1 MVLKNINYTI
11 EDGSKTALVGPSGC
25 GKSTCIQLMLRYYDP
40 NEGRILL
47 DGHDLKEYDLKYL
60 REKLGLVSQQPY
72 LFSDTVRNNVVMG
85 MEESELIEDH
95 RIEEAL
101 D

>member
-1 MVLKNINYTI
+1 MVLENINLTI
-11 EDGSKTALVGPSGC
+11 EKGSKTALVGPSGC

-60 REKLGLVSQQPY
+60 REKLGLVS
-72 LFSDTVRNNVVMG
+72 
-85 MEESELIEDH
+85 
-95 RIEEAL
+95 
-101 D
+101 